1 MSAPPSKLPPYPI
14 TDDRIRPFR
23 LVKYF
28 TFISLIVLF
37 VGTLAL
43 AALNTHWAR
52 RLELTKNEDYAL
64 LLIDNLNHQIFLQF
78 VLPTIIKHGK
88 IQLREREQFEL
99 MDRVVRTTL
108 HGFKVDMVNI
118 YDLGNT
124 ISYSLDPDRIGDK
137 NAGGTN
143 YNAALEGQRV
153 TKIDQRGNFLQ
164 LLFGLPEES
173 RLVTYAPLRAEKPL
187 SRIPGP
193 VLGVVELVQDLSD
206 EYGRI
211 YRVQGQ
217 VLLSCTLVMLI
228 LFLVLLFVVRKGE
241 NIIEQRAQERL
252 RLKEQLAKA
261 RHLST
266 IGEMTAG
273 ISHEIRNPLGIIK
286 SSAALLKKRM
296 AVLDPDNGLPGII
309 EEEAGRLNNIITD
322 FLNFARPREPIFQPC
337 RLEEVMEKN
346 LQALG
351 PQIEARHYTVVKD
364 FHPGLPIIQADADML
379 YQAFLNLLINAMQA
393 MPDGGDIRIRIT
405 PSEDHLTIQ
414 ILDQGPGILEDIM
427 DKIWDPFFTN
437 KKIGTGLGLGMVRN
451 IIEAHGGS
459 VTIANGP
466 EAGAEAT
473 IRLPIAQES

>member
-1 MSAPPSKLPPYPI
+1 MRAPLAHPLPEAAG
-14 TDDRIRPFR
+14 DDRIRPFR
-23 LVKYF
+23 FVKYF
-28 TFISLIVLF
+28 TLISLVVLF
-37 VGTLAL
+37 IGTLVL

-124 ISYSLDPDRIGDK
+124 ISYSLDPQRIGEQ

-143 YNAALEGQRV
+143 YTAALGGQRV

-164 LLFGLPEES
+164 LLFGLPDES

-211 YRVQGQ
+211 YRVQSQ

-228 LFLVLLFVVRKGE
+228 LFLVLLFFVRRGE
-241 NIIEQRAQERL
+241 MIIEQRAQERL

-286 SSAALLKKRM
+286 STAALLKKRM
-296 AVLDPDNGLPGII
+296 AAMDPGNTLPAII

-322 FLNFARPREPIFQPC
+322 FLNFARPREPVLQPC
-337 RLEEVMEKN
+337 RIEDVLEKN
-346 LQALG
+346 LQFLA
-351 PQIEARHYTVVKD
+351 PQIEAQKCSLIKDIPPDLPVV
-364 FHPGLPIIQADADML
+364 PADADML
-379 YQAFLNLLINAMQA
+379 HQAFLNLLMNALQA
-393 MPDGGDIRIRIT
+393 MPEDGEIHLAIRSADRRLEIRIGDR
-405 PSEDHLTIQ
+405 
-414 ILDQGPGILEDIM
+414 GPGIPDDIM
-427 DKIWDPFFTN
+427 EKIWDPFFTN
-437 KKIGTGLGLGMVRN
+437 KKIGTGLGLGIVRN

-459 VTIANGP
+459 IAIANRP
-466 EAGAEAT
+466 EAGAEVT
-473 IRLPIAQES
+473 IRLPLAQES

>member
-1 MSAPPSKLPPYPI
+1 MSTPLSNLPPLPSL
-14 TDDRIRPFR
+14 DDRIRPFR

-28 TFISLIVLF
+28 TFSSLIVLF
-37 VGTLAL
+37 IGTLTL

-52 RLELTKNEDYAL
+52 KLELTKNEDYAL

-124 ISYSLDPDRIGDK
+124 ISYSLDPDRIGDR
-137 NAGGTN
+137 NVGGTN
-143 YNAALEGQRV
+143 YTAALEGQRV

-217 VLLSCTLVMLI
+217 VLLSCILVMLT
-228 LFLVLLFVVRKGE
+228 LFLVLFFVVRRGE

-252 RLKEQLAKA
+252 RLKEQLARA

-286 SSAALLKKRM
+286 SSAAVLKKRM
-296 AVLDPDNGLPGII
+296 AAVDPGNGLPGII
-309 EEEAGRLNNIITD
+309 EEEAARLNNIITD
-322 FLNFARPREPIFQPC
+322 FLNYARPREPIFQPC
-337 RLEEVMEKN
+337 RLEEIMEKN

-351 PQIEARHYTVVKD
+351 PQIDAQNYAVLKD
-364 FHPGLPIIQADADML
+364 IHPALPDIQADADML
-379 YQAFLNLLINAMQA
+379 YQAFLNLLLNAMQA
-393 MPDGGDIRIRIT
+393 MPEGGEIRIRIT
-405 PSEDHLTIQ
+405 PADDRLSIQ
-414 ILDQGPGILEDIM
+414 IIDQGPGIPEDVM
-427 DKIWDPFFTN
+427 EKIWDPFFTN
-437 KKIGTGLGLGMVRN
+437 KKIGTGLGLGIVRN

-459 VTIANGP
+459 ITIENGP
-466 EAGAEAT
+466 EAGTAAT
-473 IRLPIAQES
+473 IRLPIEQEF